1 LKIKYSLSSVDSM
14 ILEEIL
20 SQEEKKTSEVLSKKL
35 RIPLTT
41 IQRRRKQL
49 EKELLKME
57 YFFRLDEFGWRR
69 IDFFISTRNGN
80 TDEVAKDL
88 LTMEPII
95 FVGKSI
101 RRHTI
106 DLRVESI
113 VKDNS
118 QILDLMEKMRAM
130 SGIKGVVWSEIVRTV
145 ARKSSIPSSVIG
157 QL

>member
-1 LKIKYSLSSVDSM
+1 
-14 ILEEIL
+14 
-20 SQEEKKTSEVLSKKL
+20 
-35 RIPLTT
+35 
-41 IQRRRKQL
+41 L

-101 RRHTI
+101 GRHTI